1 MHHAR
6 AFPDPGSNNVSRQRM
21 VPRSRN
27 VLLPSIDLPETES
40 LLRNVLITG
49 LELTNSL
56 MREHVAILG
65 ERCRTE
71 PKALSW

>member
-1 MHHAR
+1 
-6 AFPDPGSNNVSRQRM
+6 M

-49 LELTNSL
+49 LELTNAL